1 MKSWILIG
9 MMGAGKTTTGH
20 LLAEAANRSFVDT
33 DKLIEFRLGRP
44 IPKIF
49 EHYGEQ
55 AFRDHETSIIKT
67 LSSAQEVVSTGGGAV
82 LRAENWNHFRKIG
95 TTIYLR
101 ASADEII
108 KRLATSKRKRPL
120 LDTENWEERV
130 HQILGERAELYMQA
144 DVVVDVDRLDQEELV
159 QRILKEVQ

>member
-1 MKSWILIG
+1 
-9 MMGAGKTTTGH
+9 MMGAGKTTTGN
-20 LLAEAANRSFVDT
+20 LLAHAADRSFVDT

-67 LSSAQEVVSTGGGAV
+67 LSPAHEVVSTGGGAV
-82 LRAENWNHFRKIG
+82 LRTENWEHFQKIG
-95 TTIYLR
+95 KTIYLR

-108 KRLATSKRKRPL
+108 NRLATSKRKRPL
-120 LDTENWEERV
+120 LDTENWEDRV
-130 HQILGERAELYMQA
+130 REILAARAGLYEQA
-144 DVVVDVDRLDQEELV
+144 DYIINVDKIEQDELV
-159 QRILKEVQ
+159 KLILKEVQ